1 MGKKGIYWS
10 VLVLLLLFCAHGYGQ
25 ETGKERTVIVIDA
38 GHGGADSGAVS
49 ENGLMEKEVVLDIAY
64 WMLHWN
70 RELFDNGLD
79 IFLTRDRDTLISLS
93 DRTKV
98 SRALRPD
105 LFLSLHCNHSGNSMA
120 KGMEAYV
127 HSTEG
132 PYSKASKE
140 TATALLMGLEQRL
153 GFAQRGLKEGNF
165 HVLRD
170 NSDVCPAVL
179 LELGFLSREEESG
192 YLGKSS
198 KRCALALAILESIH
212 RQWKSLGDLG
222 RVDFR

>member
-1 MGKKGIYWS
+1 MEKKGIYWS
-10 VLVLLLLFCAHGYGQ
+10 VLVVLLWFSAHGYGQ

-38 GHGGADSGAVS
+38 GHGGTDSGAVS

-64 WMLHWN
+64 WILHWN

-79 IFLTRDRDTLISLS
+79 IFLTRDGDTLISLS

-127 HSTEG
+127 YPVRIGYRDSSEIV
-132 PYSKASKE
+132 AINVVR
-140 TATALLMGLEQRL
+140 ALNNKL
-153 GFAQRGLKEGNF
+153 GFDSRGVKERDF
-165 HVLRD
+165 QVLRE
-170 NSDVCPAVL
+170 NRDVCRAVL

-192 YLGKSS
+192 YLGLRS
-198 KRCALALAILESIH
+198 KRSALALAIVETIYRYFGPSDEGI
-212 RQWKSLGDLG
+212 K
-222 RVDFR
+222 